1 MNIKGVV
8 ETPDGNYEVTVEL
21 NTAQHKFI
29 FETGL
34 RFLVASGAMPM
45 AIEADKQMNIVF
57 PDRNGNDEEILQS

>member
-8 ETPDGNYEVTVEL
+8 QTTSGDYEVTVEL
-21 NTAQHKFI
+21 NSAQHKFI

-45 AIEADKQMNIVF
+45 AIEAEKIANIIV
-57 PDRNGNDEEILQS
+57 PEVGEDEKETVQ